1 MTNVILKC
9 NSCGAILVVNT
20 TELWKVK
27 RCTSCESTNLENMD
41 ENFSLS
47 EVGDN
52 DGKYTD

>member
-27 RCTSCESTNLENMD
+27 RCTSCDSTNLENMD
-41 ENFSLS
+41 EDFSLS

-52 DGKYTD
+52 NGKYTE

>member
-27 RCTSCESTNLENMD
+27 RCPTCESGDIENMD
-41 ENFSLS
+41 DKFSFS
-47 EVGDN
+47 DIAGDWVVE
-52 DGKYTD
+52 DK